1 MDKSMKENTVVSALG
16 ELLVQGA
23 NELTILRPSKK
34 CSTQEAW
41 PPPHG
46 SGGGD
51 TLGSRA
57 R

>member
-1 MDKSMKENTVVSALG
+1 MKEEDVVVPALR

-23 NELTILRPSKK
+23 NEETIPRPSKK

-46 SGGGD
+46 SGGGRA
-51 TLGSRA
+51 LGSRA
-57 R
+57 K